1 MVILFEYLVVGQW
14 LGLQIISY
22 VFKGI
27 IQIKNSFFSNWTQIE
42 FLSEYLYNFY
52 FELLRNGYLPVEQK
66 AKLLQNSLLQY
77 GSSFTYLFLDFPFY
91 NSCYKLDSKGF
102 HS

>member
-27 IQIKNSFFSNWTQIE
+27 IQFKKSFFLTE
-42 FLSEYLYNFY
+42 LKLSFWVSTYIIFILSCWEMDIYL
-52 FELLRNGYLPVEQK
+52 
-66 AKLLQNSLLQY
+66 
-77 GSSFTYLFLDFPFY
+77 
-91 NSCYKLDSKGF
+91 
-102 HS
+102 